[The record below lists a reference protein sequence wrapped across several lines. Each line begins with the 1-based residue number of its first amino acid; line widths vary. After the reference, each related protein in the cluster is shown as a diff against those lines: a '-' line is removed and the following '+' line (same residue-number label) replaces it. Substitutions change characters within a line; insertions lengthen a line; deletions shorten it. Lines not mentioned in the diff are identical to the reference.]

1 MKTENWNDLQA
12 FVIVARE
19 RSFTRAAAQL
29 GISRSALSHAM
40 LGLEARLGIRLLTRT
55 TRSVSTTEAGER
67 LLATL
72 APRFSEITEEIEAL
86 TALRDKP
93 AGVVRI
99 TAHDHAISTVLWPK
113 LLPMLQ
119 EHPDVQVEFSVDY
132 GLVNIVAQNF
142 DVGVRT
148 GNLVEKDMIAIR
160 IAPALRMS
168 VVGSPDYMAGRQ
180 HPMSPRDLTEHR
192 CINLRLPTFGG
203 LYAWDFQREGQ
214 ELSVR
219 VTGQTVFNN
228 TFLMLQAALDGLGLA
243 YIPFDLAEPHIKAK
257 KLVPVLEDW
266 WPSFPGY
273 HLFYANRRQMSPA
286 LALVIKALKLPS

>member
-12 FVIVARE
+12 FVVVARE

-55 TRSVSTTEAGER
+55 TRSVSTTDAGER

-99 TAHDHAISTVLWPK
+99 TAQDHAIATVLWPK

-168 VVGSPDYMAGRQ
+168 VGS
-180 HPMSPRDLTEHR
+180 
-192 CINLRLPTFGG
+192 
-203 LYAWDFQREGQ
+203 
-214 ELSVR
+214 
-219 VTGQTVFNN
+219 
-228 TFLMLQAALDGLGLA
+228 
-243 YIPFDLAEPHIKAK
+243 
-257 KLVPVLEDW
+257 
-266 WPSFPGY
+266 
-273 HLFYANRRQMSPA
+273 
-286 LALVIKALKLPS
+286 

>member
-12 FVIVARE
+12 FVIVAKE

-180 HPMSPRDLTEHR
+180 QPMSPRDLTEHR